1 MLYCSLS
8 AFVIINVV
16 GHSYIIVRCTFIA
29 NLVNY
34 ITITGELQVL
44 FIDLIKKNIE
54 GCSIICYLLSWLMIW
69 WKNKHCFFFLLWD
82 LLPVIITPT
91 CRFWAD
97 FLSLNGHQEFHPIDW
112 EEEKESFREER
123 NSFQMRAEEPEAEIL
138 QLLRTLETILQPN
151 LQEEFLWDSL
161 MYISK
166 WLNGHF
172 VWL

>member
-1 MLYCSLS
+1 MY
-8 AFVIINVV
+8 
-16 GHSYIIVRCTFIA
+16 
-29 NLVNY
+29 Y
-34 ITITGELQVL
+34 ITITGESQVL

-54 GCSIICYLLSWLMIW
+54 VCSIFCYLLSWLMIW
-69 WKNKHCFFFLLWD
+69 WKNKHCFFLLWD

-97 FLSLNGHQEFHPIDW
+97 VLSLNGHQEVHPIDW
-112 EEEKESFREER
+112 EEEKESLREEW
-123 NSFQMRAEEPEAEIL
+123 NSFIMRAEEPEAEIL